1 MKPIFSKIRVL
12 GTAALALFLTAS
24 CSDILD
30 EQPRSSYDP
39 TFFKTEKG
47 VEGGVTSMYAHLRYI
62 YGQAYYYNSCLTG
75 TDEATWGWSADGNF
89 KDADLSGVGN
99 LTATTCR
106 SDALWGTAFS
116 NINTANGVIENGAEV
131 RVNESLVSEA
141 RFFRAF
147 DYFLL
152 VQTFGGVP
160 LDLGSGE
167 LKFNITPS
175 RTSVRN
181 TVPEVYTKAIFPDLL
196 TAIENLP
203 ANPRMTGGV
212 TKTVARLYLAK
223 AYLTYAWWLKNPN
236 NIPTYPECQRTDPDG
251 HDAAW
256 YFQQAYDVAV
266 TAIENPGP
274 FGLQESFWM
283 VNAGPNDRNMEI
295 LLYADHTQEDEYY
308 NGGSL
313 SYGGGGAPDNFAGW
327 MMNWNY
333 TDARSA
339 DNQAV
344 INRIAEQCYGR
355 PWTRMAPPLGVFTK
369 TFADKVNDSRYDG
382 TFTTVYRGNW
392 STAGQNWESVTNA
405 NGMKVKEREPIF
417 SFVFQ
422 DMDKIDYAGEGSKS
436 NLGAGTLPGRADWVL
451 GLDAVG
457 RYVYPGLWKLG
468 PYRTD
473 NGSGAGQPNAGS
485 TRPYNIA
492 KFSEL
497 YLVAAE
503 AAVEGAATQAGKSA
517 RDLVNVLRARAGRWT
532 YSNAEYKEVDR
543 DFSAEMTAATP
554 ATIDINYILDERSR
568 EFYGEGYRWFDLVRT
583 QKWNEYADSYVIC
596 GGKGDHNPQTYSR
609 TIEAFH
615 YLRPIPQGQ
624 LDGMEMTEEEKTLIR
639 IRDTEIDFLFFK
651 STRRF
656 FLFLM
661 EEAAVFLWYGLLGR
675 LSSSHRIYVF
685 SLMSMWLPS
694 NKFTVSLRWVS
705 FIT

>member
-131 RVNESLVSEA
+131 GVNESLVSEA

-203 ANPRMTGGV
+203 SNPRVTGGV

-503 AAVEGAATQAGKSA
+503 AAVEGAATQAGKSV

-624 LDGMEMTEEEKTLIR
+624 LDGMEMTEEEKDAYQNPGY
-639 IRDTEIDFLFFK
+639 RD
-651 STRRF
+651 
-656 FLFLM
+656 
-661 EEAAVFLWYGLLGR
+661 
-675 LSSSHRIYVF
+675 
-685 SLMSMWLPS
+685 
-694 NKFTVSLRWVS
+694 
-705 FIT
+705 

>member
-106 SDALWGTAFS
+106 SDALWGSAFS

-131 RVNESLVSEA
+131 GVNESLVSEA

-203 ANPRMTGGV
+203 ANPRVTGGV

-436 NLGAGTLPGRADWVL
+436 NLGAGTLPGRPDWVL

-503 AAVEGAATQAGKSA
+503 AAVEGAATQAGKSV

-624 LDGMEMTEEEKTLIR
+624 LDGMEMTEEEKDAYQNPGY
-639 IRDTEIDFLFFK
+639 RD
-651 STRRF
+651 
-656 FLFLM
+656 
-661 EEAAVFLWYGLLGR
+661 
-675 LSSSHRIYVF
+675 
-685 SLMSMWLPS
+685 
-694 NKFTVSLRWVS
+694 
-705 FIT
+705 

>member
-131 RVNESLVSEA
+131 GVNESLVSEA

-203 ANPRMTGGV
+203 ANPRVTGGV

-236 NIPTYPECQRTDPDG
+236 NIPTYPECQRTDPNG

-457 RYVYPGLWKLG
+457 RYVYSGLWKLG

-624 LDGMEMTEEEKTLIR
+624 LDGMEMTEEEKDAYQNPGY
-639 IRDTEIDFLFFK
+639 RD
-651 STRRF
+651 
-656 FLFLM
+656 
-661 EEAAVFLWYGLLGR
+661 
-675 LSSSHRIYVF
+675 
-685 SLMSMWLPS
+685 
-694 NKFTVSLRWVS
+694 
-705 FIT
+705 

>member
-131 RVNESLVSEA
+131 GVNESLVSEA

-203 ANPRMTGGV
+203 ANPRVTGGV

-236 NIPTYPECQRTDPDG
+236 NIPTYPECQRTDPNG

-503 AAVEGAATQAGKSA
+503 AAVEGAAAQAGKSA

-532 YSNAEYKEVDR
+532 YSNAEYKNVDR

-596 GGKGDHNPQTYSR
+596 GGKGDHNPQTYNR

-624 LDGMEMTEEEKTLIR
+624 LDGMEMTKEEKMAYQNPGY
-639 IRDTEIDFLFFK
+639 RD
-651 STRRF
+651 
-656 FLFLM
+656 
-661 EEAAVFLWYGLLGR
+661 
-675 LSSSHRIYVF
+675 
-685 SLMSMWLPS
+685 
-694 NKFTVSLRWVS
+694 
-705 FIT
+705 

>member
-131 RVNESLVSEA
+131 GVNESLVSEA

-203 ANPRMTGGV
+203 ANPRVTGGV

-256 YFQQAYDVAV
+256 YFQQAYYVAV

-436 NLGAGTLPGRADWVL
+436 NLGAGTLPDRADWVL

-624 LDGMEMTEEEKTLIR
+624 LDGMEMTEEEKDAYQNPGY
-639 IRDTEIDFLFFK
+639 RD
-651 STRRF
+651 
-656 FLFLM
+656 
-661 EEAAVFLWYGLLGR
+661 
-675 LSSSHRIYVF
+675 
-685 SLMSMWLPS
+685 
-694 NKFTVSLRWVS
+694 
-705 FIT
+705 

>member
-75 TDEATWGWSADGNF
+75 TDEATWGWSADDNF

-131 RVNESLVSEA
+131 GVNESLVSEA

-203 ANPRMTGGV
+203 ANPRVTGGV

-236 NIPTYPECQRTDPDG
+236 NIPTYPECQRTDPNG

-624 LDGMEMTEEEKTLIR
+624 LDGMEMTEEEKDAYQNPGY
-639 IRDTEIDFLFFK
+639 RD
-651 STRRF
+651 
-656 FLFLM
+656 
-661 EEAAVFLWYGLLGR
+661 
-675 LSSSHRIYVF
+675 
-685 SLMSMWLPS
+685 
-694 NKFTVSLRWVS
+694 
-705 FIT
+705 

>member
-1 MKPIFSKIRVL
+1 M

-131 RVNESLVSEA
+131 GVNESLVSEA

-203 ANPRMTGGV
+203 ANPRVTGGV

-223 AYLTYAWWLKNPN
+223 AYLAYAWWLKNPN

-624 LDGMEMTEEEKTLIR
+624 LDGMEMTEEEKDAYQNPGY
-639 IRDTEIDFLFFK
+639 RD
-651 STRRF
+651 
-656 FLFLM
+656 
-661 EEAAVFLWYGLLGR
+661 
-675 LSSSHRIYVF
+675 
-685 SLMSMWLPS
+685 
-694 NKFTVSLRWVS
+694 
-705 FIT
+705 

>member
-131 RVNESLVSEA
+131 GVNESLVSEA

-203 ANPRMTGGV
+203 ANPRVTGGV

-223 AYLTYAWWLKNPN
+223 AYLAYAWWLKNPN

-473 NGSGAGQPNAGS
+473 NGSGAGQHNAGS

-624 LDGMEMTEEEKTLIR
+624 LDGMEMTEEEKDAYQNPGY
-639 IRDTEIDFLFFK
+639 RD
-651 STRRF
+651 
-656 FLFLM
+656 
-661 EEAAVFLWYGLLGR
+661 
-675 LSSSHRIYVF
+675 
-685 SLMSMWLPS
+685 
-694 NKFTVSLRWVS
+694 
-705 FIT
+705 

>member
-131 RVNESLVSEA
+131 GVNESLVSEA

-203 ANPRMTGGV
+203 ANPRVTGGV

-492 KFSEL
+492 KFSDL

-624 LDGMEMTEEEKTLIR
+624 LDGMEMTEEEKDAYQNPGY
-639 IRDTEIDFLFFK
+639 RD
-651 STRRF
+651 
-656 FLFLM
+656 
-661 EEAAVFLWYGLLGR
+661 
-675 LSSSHRIYVF
+675 
-685 SLMSMWLPS
+685 
-694 NKFTVSLRWVS
+694 
-705 FIT
+705 